1 MSLSLR
7 TIARRV
13 APLLGAAVFM
23 TACGSDN
30 EVPDIPSNPAV
41 ETYAA
46 SLGVNIAQVTR
57 RSAKVSILELRG
69 GPGAG
74 LVAGRSVLVRAGGWG
89 LVA

>member
-46 SLGVNIAQVTR
+46 SLGVNIAQMTR
-57 RSAKVSILELRG
+57 RSENLYIQDLQVG
-69 GPGAG
+69 TGADI
-74 LVAGRSVLVRAGGWG
+74 VAGRTIQVR
-89 LVA
+89 